1 MQIPVGM
8 LFDRIGPRRT
18 VAWLIGIAVA
28 GSLFHA
34 VVTSAGMLVAA
45 RLAIGTGCAASFM
58 AGVVLCS
65 RWFAADRLALT
76 LSWVFALS
84 NLGTVLGTTP
94 LAWASE
100 TIGWRATFVGMAG
113 ITAAVGFLFWFVAR
127 DEPPGRNTAAR
138 ETKSPRAIRRGVG
151 EVWRQTGRG
160 RE

>member
-8 LFDRIGPRRT
+8 LFDRVGPRRT

-65 RWFAADRLALT
+65 SWFAADRPALT

-84 NLGTVLGTTP
+84 NLGPVLGSTP
-94 LAWASE
+94 PARASKP
-100 TIGWRATFVGMAG
+100 TGWRAT
-113 ITAAVGFLFWFVAR
+113 T
-127 DEPPGRNTAAR
+127 
-138 ETKSPRAIRRGVG
+138 VG
-151 EVWRQTGRG
+151 EGGSGRAAW
-160 RE
+160 